1 MKQKIKTIVLATI
14 FCTGL
19 ISPAS
24 VEAGWLAGSA
34 RRALAKRVASATTMK
49 QIAAKKILAKQA
61 IRGNKQ
67 GSVTVRQKNQ
77 AIQRWDAAR
86 DKTLPVKKME
96 QSRTVSRF
104 TSIKQARMEQLGGI
118 APKTHMTAAK
128 VHPGRPLSRATAR
141 DRYGLFRKPN
151 AVMTVTIPKGQPVRR
166 GKVVAGQG
174 GYGEITSTRR
184 IGPEHI
190 KDVRRLK

>member
-1 MKQKIKTIVLATI
+1 MIQKITKFALVTICCI
-14 FCTGL
+14 GL
-19 ISPAS
+19 VSPAS
-24 VEAGWLAGSA
+24 VEAGWLAGSV
-34 RRALAKRVASATTMK
+34 RKVIAKRGASAVAIK
-49 QIAAKKILAKQA
+49 QVEAKRALAKQA

-67 GSVTVRQKNQ
+67 GVVSVRQKNQ

-86 DKTLPVKKME
+86 DKTLPVKRMDR
-96 QSRTVSRF
+96 SRTVWRF
-104 TSIKQARMEQLGGI
+104 TTLKQARKEQLRGI
-118 APKTHMTAAK
+118 ASKTHMTATK
-128 VHPGRPLSRATAR
+128 VHPGRPLAKATAKG
-141 DRYGLFRKPN
+141 RYGLFNKPN

-190 KDVRRLK
+190 KEVRRLE